1 MAFADYLTSTNLGII
16 VGIVLIFILFWFLRG
31 QKVSDR
37 PSLERRMIQ
46 KDQELEGVDIQ
57 VRQDEKKLQHIAV
70 DLYDAVSQLHGRA
83 GQVGINLDERAND
96 YNFIVETLELLWKAT
111 TNVSAAKELFDR
123 MSPMI
128 DRYLLNLPTQ
138 DPIIGALV
146 NKIPKLKKDLH
157 DKILIEY
164 ELLAK
169 KMRLLRQDY
178 QETAREKGASD
189 RAA

>member
-169 KMRLLRQDY
+169 KMRLLR
-178 QETAREKGASD
+178 
-189 RAA
+189 